1 VAVRQPRAGA
11 AVVAT
16 AAERATATLAPS
28 VAGTVAPDHRPLT
41 SLFGGGLPAPAPKQE
56 PPAATQTRR
65 KPQTLEEYRQMEEQ
79 RHAARVQEIAR
90 SRGASAAKSEEDLQ
104 REQMEQQKKSRDRGG
119 GISR

>member
-1 VAVRQPRAGA
+1 M
-11 AVVAT
+11 AT

-41 SLFGGGLPAPAPKQE
+41 SLFGGGSPAPAPKQE

-90 SRGASAAKSEEDLQ
+90 SLGASDAKSEEDLQ
-104 REQMEQQKKSRDRGG
+104 REQMEQQKSRDRGG